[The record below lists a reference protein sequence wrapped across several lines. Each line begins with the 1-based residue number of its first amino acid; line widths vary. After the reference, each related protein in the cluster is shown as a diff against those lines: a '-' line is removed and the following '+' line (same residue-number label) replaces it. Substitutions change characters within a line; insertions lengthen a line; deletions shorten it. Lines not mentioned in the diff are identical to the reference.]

1 MIVTSNPPDDGTR
14 DGSYLAALAGRGTPL
29 TVLTPMPR
37 RWVPLLRGFL
47 FLRHLLGAPEDLK
60 RMSFIHFAHW
70 SVLPRFPGQSR
81 RSRYAYLLFR
91 SDFNGAWG
99 KYIDAF
105 SLEIPTRMALI
116 WGWSYGFPGALPTE
130 PFRRY
135 IRRNDL
141 PVGHYWAAY
150 PEASVT
156 EIAAALRVR
165 DAYRAA
171 FGDLDPAAAPA
182 HPAWPRFLHDV
193 QGDLAT
199 WERDD
204 DLAA

>member
-1 MIVTSNPPDDGTR
+1 MIETTNPPAGESR
-14 DGSYLAALAGRGTPL
+14 DGSYLSALSGRGTPL

-47 FLRHLLGAPEDLK
+47 FLRHLMGAPQDLK

-70 SVLPRFPGQSR
+70 SVLSRFPGQQR

-105 SLEIPTRMALI
+105 SLEIPARMALI
-116 WGWSYGFPGALPTE
+116 WGWSFGFPGALPPE
-130 PFRRY
+130 PFRNY
-135 IRRNDL
+135 IRGNDL
-141 PVGHYWAAY
+141 EVDHYYAAY
-150 PEASVT
+150 PEAGVT

-165 DAYRAA
+165 EACERH
-171 FGDLDPAAAPA
+171 FGGAEPDPS
-182 HPAWPRFLHDV
+182 HPAWPLFLDEV
-193 QGDLAT
+193 QGDLYS
-199 WERDD
+199 WETPS
-204 DLAA
+204 

>member
-1 MIVTSNPPDDGTR
+1 MIETPER
-14 DGSYLAALAGRGTPL
+14 DGSYLSSMAGRGTPL

-47 FLRHLLGAPEDLK
+47 FLRHLLGAPADLK

-70 SVLPRFPGQSR
+70 SVISRFPGQQH

-105 SLEIPTRMALI
+105 SLEIPARMALI
-116 WGWSYGFPGALPTE
+116 WGWSYGFPGALPPE

-135 IRRNDL
+135 IRANDL
-141 PVGHYWAAY
+141 EVDHYYSAY
-150 PEASVT
+150 PEAGVT
-156 EIAAALRVR
+156 EIASALRVQE
-165 DAYRAA
+165 AYTRHLGTAEPAA
-171 FGDLDPAAAPA
+171 FGE
-182 HPAWPRFLHDV
+182 AWQRFVDEV
-193 QGDLAT
+193 QGDLHS
-199 WERDD
+199 WE
-204 DLAA
+204 AGA

>member
-1 MIVTSNPPDDGTR
+1 MIETTDPPGEDAR
-14 DGSYLAALAGRGTPL
+14 DGSYLSSLAGRGTPL

-70 SVLPRFPGQSR
+70 SVLSRFPGQRR

-105 SLEIPTRMALI
+105 SLEIPARMALI
-116 WGWSYGFPGALPTE
+116 WGWSFGFPGALPPE

-135 IRRNDL
+135 IAANDL
-141 PVGHYWAAY
+141 EVDHYYSAY
-150 PEASVT
+150 PDAGVT

-165 DAYRAA
+165 EAYERHLGDA
-171 FGDLDPAAAPA
+171 DPAEFGAA
-182 HPAWPRFLHDV
+182 WQRFV
-193 QGDLAT
+193 AEAQRDLYS
-199 WERDD
+199 WE
-204 DLAA
+204 AQS

>member
-1 MIVTSNPPDDGTR
+1 MVVTPHSPGDRSR
-14 DGSYLAALAGRGTPL
+14 DGSYLSSLAGRGTPL

-37 RWVPLLRGFL
+37 RWVPLLKGFL
-47 FLRHLLGAPEDLK
+47 FLRHLMGAPRDLK

-70 SVLPRFPGQSR
+70 SVIPRFPGQQR

-105 SLEIPTRMALI
+105 SLEIPARMALI
-116 WGWSYGFPGALPTE
+116 WGWSFGFPGALPPE

-135 IRRNDL
+135 IAANDL
-141 PVGHYWAAY
+141 DVDHYYSAY
-150 PEASVT
+150 PDAGVT

-165 DAYRAA
+165 DAFERHV
-171 FGDLDPAAAPA
+171 GDTPPESF
-182 HPAWPRFLHDV
+182 PEAWRRFLDEA
-193 QGDLAT
+193 QEDLYS
-199 WERDD
+199 WE
-204 DLAA
+204 AGS